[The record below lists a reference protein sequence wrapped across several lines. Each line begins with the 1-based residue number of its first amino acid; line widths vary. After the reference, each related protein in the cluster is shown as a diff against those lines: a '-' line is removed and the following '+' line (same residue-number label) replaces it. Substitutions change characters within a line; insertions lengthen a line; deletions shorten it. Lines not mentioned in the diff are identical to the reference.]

1 MTNSTAIESDLRET
15 LNVVVRRVEGG
26 AFPPRIY
33 DAAYRQRHHIQIIG
47 NPLWVGVMES
57 WLARPESG
65 RPRAGTLSSSVPSRR
80 THSPH
85 GRRWAPVPSLP
96 LRSPRRHRGGD
107 SELFPHVSASL
118 RLCGRPSP
126 NGFTEQTMPSALLA
140 QRFGVHGAGFHA
152 GARRRGASGVLTVF
166 GGCHQVLAGG
176 PLGCGLEPW
185 FVPQPGALPRAGVCR
200 AVGAHEPCKAFHVWV
215 HRVDPLLDS
224 SGPTPA
230 LDPTDAVEEPAFP
243 MSPRLCVSAGDLPPM
258 DSQSSR
264 CRRRYWRND
273 SGCMG

>member
-126 NGFTEQTMPSALLA
+126 NGFTEQTMPSAVLGEGPQL
-140 QRFGVHGAGFHA
+140 HGTKSPAE
-152 GARRRGASGVLTVF
+152 ARS
-166 GGCHQVLAGG
+166 
-176 PLGCGLEPW
+176 
-185 FVPQPGALPRAGVCR
+185 
-200 AVGAHEPCKAFHVWV
+200 VWV
-215 HRVDPLLDS
+215 LRRFRWVLP
-224 SGPTPA
+224 GPRWGPA
-230 LDPTDAVEEPAFP
+230 GRWP
-243 MSPRLCVSAGDLPPM
+243 
-258 DSQSSR
+258 
-264 CRRRYWRND
+264 
-273 SGCMG
+273 